1 MDNNTKTPF
10 LTFSAAMN
18 TQGEP
23 VALHVEG
30 NLSRKPEYREGTD
43 GKKSFASFSMGIG
56 RNPYALLGS
65 EEAAAHPDE
74 PTFVSVIV
82 FSPEAEFVR
91 DNLDKGSKVAVCGKV
106 QKRTFT
112 RKDGTEG
119 EAVQIIASGIRA
131 LSCRQTA
138 GSQPDDRVAHTTIT
152 YPKRDGTTGTSQ
164 LALLVTGTV
173 KSAGQVREVA
183 NNKVRDFKLEMPIE
197 ATKLEAIVSGKFSKD
212 ADYGNYKQ
220 MNCTVWG
227 PRAEHLDKV
236 LTVGNTLAISG
247 IPTIREYNGNTYVN
261 FRVRDIS
268 VMNWNNAAPAQNS
281 ASASSASASV
291 PAAAATPALDDGA
304 YDVGGDFGDLMDG
317 MDDELPF

>member
-1 MDNNTKTPF
+1 MDNNTKTTF
-10 LTFSAAMN
+10 LTFSAGVN

-23 VALHVEG
+23 MALHVEG
-30 NLSRKPEYREGTD
+30 NLARKPEYRQGTD
-43 GKKSFASFSMGIG
+43 GKKSFVSFSMGIG
-56 RNPYALLGS
+56 RNPYALLGDA
-65 EEAAAHPDE
+65 EANAHPDE
-74 PTFVSVIV
+74 PTFVNVVV

-91 DNLDKGSKVAVCGKV
+91 DNLDKGSKVVVCGKV

-112 RKDGTEG
+112 RKDGTAG

-138 GSQPDDRVAHTTIT
+138 GSQPDDRVAHATVT
-152 YPKRDGTTGTSQ
+152 YAKRDGTTGTSQ
-164 LALLVTGTV
+164 MALLVTGTV

-220 MNCTVWG
+220 MSCTVWG

-236 LTVGNTLAISG
+236 LTVGNTLAVSG
-247 IPTIREYNGNTYVN
+247 EPTIREYNGNTYVN

-268 VMNWNNAAPAQNS
+268 VMNWNNSALAQAPAQES
-281 ASASSASASV
+281 APASV
-291 PAAAATPALDDGA
+291 PAAAATPALDDSG
-304 YDVGGDFGDLMDG
+304 YDIGSDFGNLMDG
-317 MDDELPF
+317 EDDELPF